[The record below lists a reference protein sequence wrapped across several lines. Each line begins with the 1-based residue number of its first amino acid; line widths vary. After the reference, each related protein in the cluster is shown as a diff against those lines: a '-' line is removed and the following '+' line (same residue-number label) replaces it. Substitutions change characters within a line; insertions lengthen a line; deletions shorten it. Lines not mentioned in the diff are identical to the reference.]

1 MNLRLRARRRER
13 IANPLYTRFHNSS
26 PNLDEELF
34 VEELAIQLLDG
45 GEQGVGHHGHADLGE
60 LL

>member
-1 MNLRLRARRRER
+1 MT
-13 IANPLYTRFHNSS
+13 NPPYTRFHNSS